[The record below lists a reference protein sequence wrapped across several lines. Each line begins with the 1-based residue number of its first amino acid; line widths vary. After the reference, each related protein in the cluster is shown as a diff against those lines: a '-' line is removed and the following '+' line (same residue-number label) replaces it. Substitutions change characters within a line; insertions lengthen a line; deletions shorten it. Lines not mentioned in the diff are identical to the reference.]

1 MAKDYKIVDN
11 FLPKKEFEEYQD
23 YVIRKL
29 PYFFRKGVAYDESD
43 LFCFYQL

>member
-11 FLPKKEFEEYQD
+11 FLPKKEFKDYQD

-29 PYFFRKGVAYDESD
+29 PYFFRKRRS
-43 LFCFYQL
+43 LR